1 MRYPGAQWK
10 PLSINYRA
18 GGCDP
23 RFIIL
28 HIMVGTL
35 AGTDSW
41 FRNPAAQVSAHF
53 GVGKSGT
60 VYQWVD
66 TNDTA
71 WHAAAANDRAIGIEH
86 EGQPGD
92 SLTPAQIEADTKI
105 CAWAHKAH
113 GIPLTIAVHPGDP
126 GLAWHGLGQVAWGN
140 HPDCP
145 GQRIVAQ
152 RPAILAAA
160 EVPAVVIVSLKCD
173 GKLSLAQVAAEH
185 GTGVSTVLRLTALH
199 AEHSKFDA
207 PTAAYIDAVFKG
219 ELPPA
224 APVPAGAML
233 WVPRP

>member
-1 MRYPGAQWK
+1 MRYPGAEWK
-10 PLSINYRA
+10 PISVNYRS
-18 GGCDP
+18 GGCNP
-23 RFIIL
+23 RFIVL
-28 HIMVGTL
+28 HIMQGTL

-92 SLTPAQIEADTKI
+92 SLTPEQIAADAKL

-113 GIPLTIAVHPGDP
+113 GIPLVSAVHPGDP

-145 GQRIVAQ
+145 GQHIVAQ
-152 RPAILAAA
+152 RPVILAAA
-160 EVPAVVIVSLKCD
+160 EASVTIGSIKAD
-173 GKLSLAQVAAEH
+173 GKTSLAQLAAEH
-185 GTGVSTVLRLTALH
+185 QTGASTVLRLTA
-199 AEHSKFDA
+199 EHGKYSA
-207 PTAAYIDAVFKG
+207 PVAQYLDAVFKG
-219 ELPPA
+219 SLPPS
-224 APVPAGAML
+224 APIPAGALL
-233 WVPRP
+233 WVPVS